1 MLSSRP
7 EIHIDPQV
15 TPGASSIPM
24 RPYGFRAF
32 QSSFK
37 RDCCQAVGSGCGWLE
52 LAGSGCGWLWLAGA
66 GWLNYTVC
74 SLPVPLPLGGL
85 FAPRLHTTPRH
96 SPSIARSHLLYD
108 VVGTMRTG
116 AARKCTCR
124 MQMHWDQPC
133 PRPIF
138 ENRVEAHLP
147 IPSRTLH
154 RASNSKL
161 WIMQL
166 ANVFVPDALLTK
178 QDDFIDLI
186 IDGATTQL
194 IDIIIDGGRVVH
206 RRMLSSTSSV

>member
-1 MLSSRP
+1 
-7 EIHIDPQV
+7 
-15 TPGASSIPM
+15 
-24 RPYGFRAF
+24 
-32 QSSFK
+32 
-37 RDCCQAVGSGCGWLE
+37 
-52 LAGSGCGWLWLAGA
+52 
-66 GWLNYTVC
+66 
-74 SLPVPLPLGGL
+74 
-85 FAPRLHTTPRH
+85 
-96 SPSIARSHLLYD
+96 
-108 VVGTMRTG
+108 
-116 AARKCTCR
+116 
-124 MQMHWDQPC
+124 MHWDQPC

-194 IDIIIDGGRVVH
+194 IDIIIDGGKVVH